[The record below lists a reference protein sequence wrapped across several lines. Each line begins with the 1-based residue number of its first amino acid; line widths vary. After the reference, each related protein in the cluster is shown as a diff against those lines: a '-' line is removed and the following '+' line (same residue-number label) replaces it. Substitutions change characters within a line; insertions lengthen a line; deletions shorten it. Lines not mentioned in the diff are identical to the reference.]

1 MQQELD
7 ARDQQAATLQQSVQS
22 LQGAVADAQQEQQ
35 QLHIQLQHA
44 RSAEGTGASERSYL
58 QAELSTLQQA
68 LQAKSSAVQSQQEAM
83 DCMSAQMQSKVGLVA
98 AFLLIVP
105 SAEHVLSANVTLC
118 TTACLDS
125 VQQPLTCIHSD
136 AQRVEV

>member
-98 AFLLIVP
+98 AFLLIVSQRRTCFVSKCYP
-105 SAEHVLSANVTLC
+105 VHHEPQHVLTLC
-118 TTACLDS
+118 NS
-125 VQQPLTCIHSD
+125 H
-136 AQRVEV
+136 